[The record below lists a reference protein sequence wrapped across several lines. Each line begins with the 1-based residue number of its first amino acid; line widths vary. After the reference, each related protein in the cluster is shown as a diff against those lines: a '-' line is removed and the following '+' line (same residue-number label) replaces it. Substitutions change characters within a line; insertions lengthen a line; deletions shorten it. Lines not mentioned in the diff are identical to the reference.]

1 MCSLDDTCI
10 SQLHEYIVF
19 KKLSG
24 KIYIRE
30 KGYHHI
36 ENEML
41 QMFYYR
47 VLQLCS
53 RAFPVKFILE
63 GWNANL

>member
-1 MCSLDDTCI
+1 MPVCSLTIHWLKTSQFFDSVRCWMCSLDDTCI

-30 KGYHHI
+30 KDI
-36 ENEML
+36 T
-41 QMFYYR
+41 
-47 VLQLCS
+47 
-53 RAFPVKFILE
+53 IL
-63 GWNANL
+63 